1 MTDTINDDTFFKA
14 IGRWYTTAPIELL
27 LDLKALNAH
36 MISEHG
42 IDWFPTLIHTGID
55 GPGMS
60 GPTKIVD
67 EKKYLMFLLRFS

>member
-1 MTDTINDDTFFKA
+1 MTHTINDDAFFKA
-14 IGRWYTTAPIELL
+14 IDRWEATAPIELL
-27 LDLKALNAH
+27 LDTRALKSH

-42 IDWFPTLIHTGID
+42 IDWVPMLIHTGIY
-55 GPGMS
+55 GPGLA